1 MRSVGQ
7 REGLGFEHGCGSSI
21 LERVVR
27 ECLTEK
33 VICEQ
38 RAEGVK
44 ERALEES
51 CRLRKQQGQGRKSGP
66 GPRVARR
73 PGARRAARGAGDL
86 RPQRAREGF
95 RQEGNC
101 PRKLRAF

>member
-86 RPQRAREGF
+86 RPQRA
-95 RQEGNC
+95 
-101 PRKLRAF
+101 